1 MAGATR
7 EAEERLLQARTRNEL
22 LARVKAEC
30 EMWKERAMRAEER
43 PDKEQTAQ

>member
-7 EAEERLLQARTRNEL
+7 EAEERLLQARNEL